1 MLTEQKKKFAEALMS
16 GRNQTESAVIAGY
29 SEASAKQRGYKLSK
43 DGEVLAYIERSK
55 DRYSEIDRSNT
66 GNQEVIQGNPSVE
79 DGDPIEFL
87 QKVMTGKQPID
98 DLTKIQIEAAKA
110 LLPYLHSKVVE
121 VGKKESKEQKAKNKA
136 QGNKYGSLK
145 ARLEVVK

>member
-1 MLTEQKKKFAEALMS
+1 MLTEQKRKFAEALMS
-16 GRNQTESAVIAGY
+16 GRNQTESAIIAGY

-43 DGEVLAYIERSK
+43 DGEVQAYIERSK
-55 DRYSEIDRSNT
+55 NKSAEINDLPSS
-66 GNQEVIQGNPSVE
+66 NQEVTRSNPSIE
-79 DGDPIEFL
+79 NGDPIVFL
-87 QKVMTGKQPID
+87 QNVMNGKETID
-98 DLTKIQIEAAKA
+98 ELTKIQIEAAKA
-110 LLPYLHSKVVE
+110 LLPYLHSKVGE